1 MLPLIR
7 HLVAVL
13 SVLAFASSGWA
24 QCAGWETAADA
35 RRACCTNG
43 QCPMHR
49 SGGEEST
56 GRIAISQAQAD
67 SCCASAERSDSTP
80 STSSNVAGFPV
91 AVVTPQIPALGP
103 DVAVFRALSAPPAD
117 VSPVP
122 KHLLLSV
129 FLI

>member
-1 MLPLIR
+1 
-7 HLVAVL
+7 
-13 SVLAFASSGWA
+13 
-24 QCAGWETAADA
+24 
-35 RRACCTNG
+35 
-43 QCPMHR
+43 MHR

-67 SCCASAERSDSTP
+67 SCCASAERSDATP
-80 STSSNVAGFPV
+80 STSSNVGFPV

-103 DVAVFRALSAPPAD
+103 DVALFRARSAPPTD

>member
-1 MLPLIR
+1 
-7 HLVAVL
+7 
-13 SVLAFASSGWA
+13 
-24 QCAGWETAADA
+24 
-35 RRACCTNG
+35 
-43 QCPMHR
+43 MHR

-56 GRIAISQAQAD
+56 PQTVITQAQAD

-91 AVVTPQIPALGP
+91 ALVTPQIPALRP
-103 DVAVFRALSAPPAD
+103 DVAVFRARSAPATD